1 MFSILNRIT
10 VVGAGY
16 VGLSIATML
25 SMSNKVTI
33 LDIDYKKIHAINNR
47 KSPLVDEKIDYYFK
61 KYDLDLNATQELG
74 VAFDKANIVIIS
86 LPTDYHDAH
95 KTFDIS
101 CIDKYIMKAAQICP
115 DANIV
120 IKSTLPIGYIENIKK
135 RSIPNQ
141 IIYCPEFLRESK
153 ALDDCLNPSR
163 VVVGIDELDEK
174 CRKFAGQY
182 LELIRRVSEKKDFDV
197 LITGY
202 LEAESI
208 KLFSNAYLAMRVAFF
223 NELDNFAIINNAK
236 CEDIIQGVCA
246 DPRIGKYY
254 NNPSFGYGGYCL
266 PKDVRELI
274 ACYPS
279 GKECIFS
286 STLASNK
293 LRIDILVDDIKQ
305 RVSRNDTI
313 GIYKLAMKKNSDN
326 IRNSTTIT
334 LLHELIKYYGN
345 SKIIVFDKNNFEC
358 LCQLGVEYVPDIDE
372 FKNRTDIII
381 ANRVDKAI
389 EDVLDKVYSRD
400 IFGSN

>member
-1 MFSILNRIT
+1 MNRIT

-25 SMSNKVTI
+25 SISNKVTI
-33 LDIDYKKIHAINNR
+33 FDIDCKKINSINNR
-47 KSPLVDEKIDYYFK
+47 KSPLADEKIDYYFK
-61 KYDLDLNATQELG
+61 KYDLDLNATQELA

-86 LPTDYHDAH
+86 LPTDYHDDY
-95 KTFDIS
+95 KTFDTS
-101 CIDKYIMKAAQICP
+101 CIDKYIMNATQICP

-120 IKSTLPIGYIENIKK
+120 VKSTLSIGYMESVKK
-135 RSIPNQ
+135 RNIPNQ

-153 ALDDCLNPSR
+153 ALIDCLNPSR
-163 VVVGIDELDEK
+163 VVVGIDELNEK
-174 CRKFAGQY
+174 CREFAGQY
-182 LELIRRVSEKKDFDV
+182 IELIRSVSEKKDFDV

-236 CEDIIQGVCA
+236 CKDIIQGVCA

-266 PKDVRELI
+266 PKDVKELVS
-274 ACYPS
+274 CYPNA
-279 GKECIFS
+279 KECIFS

-293 LRIDILVDDIKQ
+293 LRINILVDDIKQ

-326 IRNSTTIT
+326 IRNSTTVS
-334 LLHELIKYYGN
+334 LLYELVKYYGN
-345 SKIIVFDKNNFEC
+345 SKIIVFDKDNYEC
-358 LCQLGVEYVPDIDE
+358 LCQLGVGYVPDIDE

-389 EDVLDKVYSRD
+389 EDVLEKVYSRD
-400 IFGSN
+400 IFGND